1 MRLKV
6 GSIVGACLL
15 LLQNEKNQTSNNTN
29 KKKQKIEY
37 KEITIK
43 KDYVKL

>member
-15 LLQNEKNQTSNNTN
+15 LLQNWEEER
-29 KKKQKIEY
+29 KKTKPATTTKIEY

-43 KDYVKL
+43 KDYVK